1 MRGKRL
7 FTLLTILA
15 LIIALMAAVPLVY
28 GQNRGSDCG
37 VTEITADGTQT
48 GQWADDC
55 KSESEGRSDAY
66 ARYYKFTLYDSR
78 PITLTL
84 NTTGETFVD
93 TYLYLREGDEATAG
107 DPLHYNDD
115 SGDNLNSRIEET
127 LDAGVYT
134 IEATTFHNYRPG
146 DFALTLTGLDGNNG
160 GDSAHPSDCLQSAS
174 VNTVTGGQWRDDC
187 GSYAR
192 GNSRALW
199 YSFNLAE
206 SAEITINLAAT
217 SGDADAWLYLR
228 EGGAASGA
236 FLYEDDDS
244 GPGYSAEIQ
253 ETLDAGSYTVE
264 ATTFGQDET
273 GSFNLTISDGTVV
286 MAAAAETAEA
296 NAVQGQQQSGSSAS
310 STSGGGQQQQPVGG
324 STSSTETS
332 GSKTSGT
339 TTTNPTPEPTP
350 APAGPYL
357 TADEI
362 TAITARLW
370 MVNHGSD
377 WWYKRTSP
385 TGDDSCNKV
394 TFTYNGDN
402 NSFASLTGLTKETD
416 YTYQAYSDNGCSN
429 MLGTAYAFSTV
440 APTLSADMLTK
451 DGARLTIGNYPA
463 NWYYKETNGSCN
475 TPAVT
480 VSTVTVESLTP
491 KTEYTYTAYSDSGCT
506 TEIAS
511 VTFTTHTAEGLPA
524 NCVESIAFGDAKK
537 IETKG
542 AWAADCPSITA
553 VPADGDRGEARHYY
567 AKYYTVSVPNGKR
580 AAITLESTH
589 VDPYLIVTDSD
600 NNLFAYNDDYNGHR
614 RRSRVEVPG
623 GTNATYN
630 IEATTFGTLQGAG
643 QGFKLTVTLLNPDGS
658 RTDCTTSLNLDGN
671 NQVRSPKN
679 GNHFWDGLCQSKT
692 RPHKYYRSG
701 PRPANAQWFTFTL
714 AEPALVS
721 ITLNTYPTPAGDGRY
736 YSAPDPYLYLRQGNN
751 KTSGDF
757 LYENDDYPD
766 WNHTQSRI
774 HESLAAGTYTV
785 EATTRVGGWTGTYS
799 LSIDARAIG
808 KVTAT
813 TAELGI
819 AGTDGKV
826 PGDTNDPPQ
835 SWIWYAK
842 FDGGTCEKVEGLATK
857 KAIKRVRL
865 APGSTHTFDAYNNSA
880 CSDNG
885 KTNTSHAGLKNA
897 RIYSTTFTTPAPTLE
912 VTDVKGTTA
921 KLTLGKQWVPAAD
934 GSWYFKANRSPYSS
948 CSSAQTGHSVNLANL
963 SPSQSYTFTAYS
975 NSSCSNG
982 NVIAEAEAVTM
993 PVALTVHQVGGEDV
1007 TTATTTRLNL
1017 SPAKSGWHYKHDQSG
1032 ATCTPATSSSY
1043 ANVTGLATGTSHKF
1057 TAYSDNTCSSA
1068 ISEVATVVTTT
1079 PTLTASNIAAN
1090 SVTLTIG
1097 GWVLS
1102 KDGSN
1107 LWHKDDKGAINCS
1120 GPSEAT
1126 TTSFTGFLN
1135 PGTTYT
1141 FKVYSASGCSDADEV
1156 AAAAAFITPT
1166 PTLTAA
1172 AGSNSGEIDLTL
1184 SSNWK
1189 GAWSY
1194 KSTTPAG
1201 TCANVTSN
1209 TYEVTATGLTTNT
1222 SYVFTAY
1229 SGSGCTGTVIATAG
1243 SVTAP

>member
-107 DPLHYNDD
+107 APLHYNDD

-127 LDAGVYT
+127 LDAGAYT

-286 MAAAAETAEA
+286 MAAAAETAAA
-296 NAVQGQQQSGSSAS
+296 NAVQGQQQSGSSTGGASAS
-310 STSGGGQQQQPVGG
+310 STSTSG
-324 STSSTETS
+324 SSTS

-339 TTTNPTPEPTP
+339 TTTNPASTPEPTP

-385 TGDDSCNKV
+385 TGDNSCNEV

-463 NWYYKETNGSCN
+463 NWYYKEANGSCN
-475 TPAVT
+475 TTAVT
-480 VSTVTVESLTP
+480 VSTVNVGSLTSA
-491 KTEYTYTAYSDSGCT
+491 TEYTYTAYSDSGCT
-506 TEIAS
+506 TGNEIAS

-542 AWAADCPSITA
+542 TWAADCPSITA
-553 VPADGDRGEARHYY
+553 VPTDGDRGEARHYY

-658 RTDCTTSLNLDGN
+658 RTDCTTSLNLDLK
-671 NQVRSPKN
+671 NQVRSPME

-736 YSAPDPYLYLRQGNN
+736 YSAPDPYLYLRQGND

-774 HESLAAGTYTV
+774 HESLSAGTYTV

-808 KVTAT
+808 TVTAT
-813 TAELGI
+813 TAQLGI
-819 AGTDGKV
+819 KGNLGKV
-826 PGDTNDPPQ
+826 TSDESTYHW
-835 SWIWYAK
+835 SAK
-842 FDGGTCEKVEGLATK
+842 FDDGACQSLTDDAKAKKETGLA
-857 KAIKRVRL
+857 A
-865 APGSTHTFDAYNNSA
+865 GSSHTFRAYNNSA
-880 CSDNG
+880 CSNDGGAN
-885 KTNTSHAGLKNA
+885 KDHAGLKNA
-897 RIYSTTFTTPAPTLE
+897 EIYSTTFTTPAPTLE
-912 VTDVKGTTA
+912 VTDVKGTAAT
-921 KLTLGKQWVPAAD
+921 LTLGKQWVPATD

-948 CSSAQTGHSVNLANL
+948 CSGAQTGQSVSLTGL
-963 SPSQSYTFTAYS
+963 TPGQSYTFKAYN

-982 NVIAEAEAVTM
+982 SMLAEKEFTTPLASLTADQVT
-993 PVALTVHQVGGEDV
+993 E
-1007 TTATTTRLNL
+1007 TTARLTL
-1017 SPAKSGWHYKHDQSG
+1017 APSMSSWYYKRDGSTACSAASGSN
-1032 ATCTPATSSSY
+1032 
-1043 ANVTGLATGTSHKF
+1043 ANVTGLTTSTQWNYTGTAYTY
-1057 TAYSDNTCSSA
+1057 TAYSNSNCSTA
-1068 ISEVATVVTTT
+1068 ISTDAEFTTLSLRASNFADT
-1079 PTLTASNIAAN
+1079 SITLTLNGSRPASWYYKTEYYDASNNPPTIVGNCSPNNGVTGVTVAVTNLVPGKPYAVNAYRDSNCTTATIASTGFTTLLLTAEDKDGGTAGQ
-1090 SVTLTIG
+1090 VTLTLTNLTNNWWYRYTTG
-1097 GWVLS
+1097 G
-1102 KDGSN
+1102 
-1107 LWHKDDKGAINCS
+1107 
-1120 GPSEAT
+1120 
-1126 TTSFTGFLN
+1126 TTSDCGAVSNTNRENSSKAEL
-1135 PGTTYT
+1135 TLAASTAYT
-1141 FKVYSASGCSDADEV
+1141 FKAYGSSANCNNKE
-1156 AAAAAFITPT
+1156 
-1166 PTLTAA
+1166 
-1172 AGSNSGEIDLTL
+1172 N
-1184 SSNWK
+1184 
-1189 GAWSY
+1189 
-1194 KSTTPAG
+1194 
-1201 TCANVTSN
+1201 
-1209 TYEVTATGLTTNT
+1209 
-1222 SYVFTAY
+1222 
-1229 SGSGCTGTVIATAG
+1229 VIATA
-1243 SVTAP
+1243 SLNTKS